1 MGPAEL
7 GQALQGLQTF
17 HDPRLLVG
25 YEGFSD
31 ASVYELDGGQLLVQ
45 TLDFFTPVVDDP
57 RHFGRIAA
65 ANSLS
70 DVYAMGA
77 TPLTALN
84 IAAFPKNLGM
94 DILNQIFRG
103 GMEKAAEAGIAIAGG
118 HTVDDPEPKYGLAV
132 TGLVARDRLVR
143 NCNARPGDVILLTK
157 PLGIGALTTALK
169 RGDMTEADLAEAIAL
184 MEQLN
189 AGASRLLHPHG
200 CRAATDVTGFGF
212 LGHLW
217 EMCQASGVRAVVE
230 AAAVPVLAEAL
241 PLTREWRMPGG
252 SIANME
258 YLQDKIELAG
268 APDPAILAALHDAQ
282 TSGGLIIAAP
292 PERAGAL
299 LAELTA
305 EYPWSRAVGHFES
318 GAGILVRP

>member
-7 GQALQGLQTF
+7 GRALRDLRPF

-31 ASVYELDGGQLLVQ
+31 ASVYALTDDLLLVQ
-45 TLDFFTPVVDDP
+45 SVDFFTPVVDDP

-70 DVYAMGA
+70 DIYAMGA

-84 IAAFPKNLGM
+84 IAAFPKKLGM
-94 DILNQIFRG
+94 EVLNEIFQG

-118 HTVDDPEPKYGLAV
+118 HTVEDPEPKYGLAV
-132 TGLVARDRLVR
+132 TGLVSRDRLVR
-143 NCNARPGDVILLTK
+143 NCNAQSGDAILLTK
-157 PLGIGALTTALK
+157 PLGFGALTTAVK
-169 RGDMTEADLAEAIAL
+169 RGELAEAELAEAIAL

-189 AGASRLLHPHG
+189 EGASRLLHPHG

-217 EMCQASGVRAVVE
+217 EMCQSSGVRAVIQ
-230 AAAVPVLAEAL
+230 AGDVPVLPLAL
-241 PLTREWRMPGG
+241 PLTREWKMPGG

-258 YLQDKIELAG
+258 YLQDRVLQDGPLEPARFG
-268 APDPAILAALHDAQ
+268 ALFDAQ
-282 TSGGLIIAAP
+282 TSGGLIIAVP
-292 PERAGAL
+292 EERADAL
-299 LAELTA
+299 LDALRT
-305 EYPWSRAVGHFES
+305 EYPWSSRVGRFEA
-318 GAGILVRP
+318 GAGITVRP